1 MRRAG
6 LSLKTAAAF
15 ALGCLAPSA
24 PAAALR
30 GLAQALEAPGLR
42 AEDIALLAAPGAED
56 GLRLELKAGRV
67 RLEAL
72 ALELPDVSVSCALE
86 QRAGALHCAGSGGW
100 RWGAERIDGALELSL
115 AATKTLHL
123 RWRRAPSAVELT
135 ADLEK
140 GVAASS
146 FEGLPVMPLSVLT
159 ARIWPELLLQEGVAE
174 GRIELDLS
182 DAAPFL
188 RGAVRV
194 APLAFDTRDGTA
206 GALGAAIAADFRAW
220 LGQTLRAE
228 VEARVAG
235 GEWLLGPLYLELGH
249 EALAVAAALSV
260 PAAGG
265 LGLERL
271 RLAEPGVF
279 ALEGELVWSEG
290 SAWPEG
296 QLSLRVEDASR
307 FLARRAA
314 SLLALGGFA
323 GLEGSGSAAVRA
335 RLDEGRLVGLGFEAD
350 ALGLRDPK
358 GRFALE
364 GLQGSFELAMA
375 PRAPESEL
383 SGRSA
388 SFFGIEAGPW
398 RARLRSGAHSLTL
411 AAPMRIE
418 LLGGALILE
427 EGRIAI
433 GPDGAPEATV
443 AIAVERLALG
453 ELTGRFGWPRFPGT
467 VSGRLPR
474 AHYRAGRLESE
485 GALEIAVFDGRV
497 VAQGLALERPFG
509 ILPTL
514 SADLRLER
522 LDLARITG
530 VFDFGLIEGRLS
542 GRIDGLR
549 LIDWKPVAFS
559 ARLATESSGRR
570 RISQRAVENLAALGG
585 GGAAAALQRGIVGA
599 FSTFA
604 YEELGLS
611 CVLARHVCTMGGVG
625 SAGDGY
631 FILRGRGIPRVDVIG
646 HQREVDWPVLIAR
659 LQAAV
664 SSGAVVVE

>member
-1 MRRAG
+1 MRRAALG
-6 LSLKTAAAF
+6 LKTAAAV

-24 PAAALR
+24 SAAALR

-42 AEDIALLAAPGAED
+42 AEEIALFAAPGAEE
-56 GLRLELKAGRV
+56 GLRLELRVGRV
-67 RLEAL
+67 RIQAL
-72 ALELPDVSVSCALE
+72 ALELPDLSLSCALK
-86 QRAGALHCAGSGGW
+86 RRDGALHCAGSGGW

-115 AATKTLHL
+115 SGEKTLAL
-123 RWRRAPSAVELT
+123 SWRRAPTAVELT
-135 ADLEK
+135 ADLAK
-140 GVAASS
+140 GEVASS
-146 FEGLPVMPLSVLT
+146 FEGLPVTALSVLT

-174 GRIELDLS
+174 GRIELSLG
-182 DAAPFL
+182 DAAPRL
-188 RGAVRV
+188 WGAVRV

-220 LGQTLRAE
+220 LGPTLRAE
-228 VEARVAG
+228 IEARVAG
-235 GEWLLGPLYLELGH
+235 GEWLLGPLYLELGN

-265 LGLERL
+265 LALERL
-271 RLAEPGVF
+271 RLAERGVF
-279 ALEGELVWSEG
+279 ALEGELAWPRG

-296 QLSLRVEDASR
+296 QLSLRVEEASR
-307 FLARRAA
+307 FLAKRAA

-350 ALGLRDPK
+350 ALGLKDPK

-364 GLQGSFELAMA
+364 GLQGSFELSMA

-388 SFFGIEAGPW
+388 SFFGIETGPW
-398 RARLRSGAHSLTL
+398 RARLRSGARSLTL

-427 EGRIAI
+427 EGRIAF
-433 GPDGAPEATV
+433 GPDDAPEATV

-485 GALEIAVFDGRV
+485 GALEIAVFDGRI